1 MNTNQMTHKIICFL
15 LCLLCAPALK
25 GNVIDEFGA
34 IFSTSSN
41 KTERYIKPTEKIRL
55 LENVDVYNLAEK
67 VYTLKKGEFVT
78 PLFVQPFKESNKI
91 VVDDKYGNRVEVPFK
106 SINVDK
112 LKSQLLYKN
121 TWNVVYL
128 ADGYIGELE
137 LIGEKITDLTD
148 KWGEYN
154 THYYSKE
161 EGQHYYTF
169 RNVLKANSF
178 TRSIGVRIITDEELN
193 VKGVYE
199 LDWSWNLFCALPFYA
214 NVMSL
219 NLLSG
224 EDEFI
229 SEAEFKDTKIRGFLD
244 GLKLLLFYYLIYF
257 VALVLLM
264 FLLACIRFINSL
276 AIFML
281 SNIINL
287 IVPYVFVISLMEKYQ
302 ANWFWYLFISI
313 LLWAWG
319 YLLAIYVSGLKS
331 RCPRCG
337 KVFACSEKEEL
348 YKEEYKSNVSFYKN
362 FSSKYPTVKSYID
375 ISKYYRNTKKCAKC
389 DYDESKV
396 NIENEK
402 LLKCPKCGKPFT
414 SYVSAENISYGEM
427 AYNII
432 SKSLSGGIY
441 TIEYE
446 CVYSVECSC
455 GWRYQSNRINVLH
468 KCDKSKL
475 AGNAFEDGCLQDFTS
490 NRRNE
495 TGRTN
500 SSDSEQ
506 NGKVENAAE
515 KERLMRELNEA
526 YANYESYK
534 NEAENAKSQMET
546 YLREAEYCLSK
557 ASDDE
562 SYYSTAQDYKNKAE
576 IYGDSYR
583 ELSSKAD
590 DWYNRY
596 SNIREELTRL

>member
-1 MNTNQMTHKIICFL
+1 MNTKQMTHKIICFL
-15 LCLLCAPALK
+15 LCLLCAPTLK

-313 LLWAWG
+313 LLWSWG

-362 FSSKYPTVKSYID
+362 FSRCLIFPTDFSQQ
-375 ISKYYRNTKKCAKC
+375 A
-389 DYDESKV
+389 DY
-396 NIENEK
+396 
-402 LLKCPKCGKPFT
+402 
-414 SYVSAENISYGEM
+414 A
-427 AYNII
+427 
-432 SKSLSGGIY
+432 
-441 TIEYE
+441 
-446 CVYSVECSC
+446 
-455 GWRYQSNRINVLH
+455 LH
-468 KCDKSKL
+468 RQK
-475 AGNAFEDGCLQDFTS
+475 
-490 NRRNE
+490 
-495 TGRTN
+495 
-500 SSDSEQ
+500 
-506 NGKVENAAE
+506 
-515 KERLMRELNEA
+515 
-526 YANYESYK
+526 
-534 NEAENAKSQMET
+534 
-546 YLREAEYCLSK
+546 
-557 ASDDE
+557 
-562 SYYSTAQDYKNKAE
+562 
-576 IYGDSYR
+576 
-583 ELSSKAD
+583 
-590 DWYNRY
+590 
-596 SNIREELTRL
+596 